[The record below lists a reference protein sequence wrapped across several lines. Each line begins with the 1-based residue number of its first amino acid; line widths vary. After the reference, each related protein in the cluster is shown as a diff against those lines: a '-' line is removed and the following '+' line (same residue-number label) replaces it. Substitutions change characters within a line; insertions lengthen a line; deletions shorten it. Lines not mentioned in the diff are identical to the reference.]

1 MASPSEDHFGRSFRF
16 FVLHVKNSVLRYRRG
31 LNKNKLSRLLKMINS
46 VK

>member
-16 FVLHVKNSVLRYRRG
+16 FILDVKNSALRYRRG
-31 LNKNKLSRLLKMINS
+31 LNQNKLSRLLKMINS